1 MYSLND
7 DILLEKIKK
16 VKARKDDEA
25 RQKEESYQA
34 AISQVEALTPRI
46 ERILKLANVL
56 KENDIEIKSFSKE
69 SILADGYYHEVGLM
83 RTKDNK
89 FEYIGR
95 YSGGA
100 CGRDDLYTNGKKT
113 FCCDNDWEYH
123 DITKAEKYRASEYAM
138 GRLIEDFDEFEKKF
152 YKFIEDLK

>member
-1 MYSLND
+1 MYNLTD
-7 DILLEKIKK
+7 DELLEKIKK

-25 RQKEESYQA
+25 RQKEDAYQEV
-34 AISQVEALTPRI
+34 ISQVEALTPRI
-46 ERILKLANVL
+46 ERILKLANAL

-69 SILADGYYHEVGLM
+69 SILADGYYHQVGLM
-83 RTKDNK
+83 RTKKNK

-95 YSGGA
+95 YNGGF

-113 FCCDNDWEYH
+113 FCCDNDWEYQ
-123 DITKAEKYRASEYAM
+123 DITKAEKYRASDYAIA
-138 GRLIEDFDEFEKKF
+138 RLIEDFDEFEKKF